1 MHLKLFLQKSN
12 PIIITKGERNFMHV
26 SSNLFMII
34 VKSLVRIQQ
43 CVILVVMKKKVTVE
57 AEITRVDGGP
67 LIIHSHLSGMVYLT
81 D

>member
-1 MHLKLFLQKSN
+1 
-12 PIIITKGERNFMHV
+12 
-26 SSNLFMII
+26 MII

-43 CVILVVMKKKVTVE
+43 CVILIVMKKKVTIE

-67 LIIHSHLSGMVYLT
+67 LVIHSHLSGMVYLT